1 MAYIIEGFVE
11 NLSSDGAFFIKGTE
25 GYCLEKEDNA
35 YNVFWKNPENDSG
48 KSGDAESDAENAGVI
63 PQKDFWLKIIPDGRQ
78 WEFQLLASAKANHQ
92 KVRVEVNA
100 DSIHNL
106 KSATVTK
113 VTLL

>member
-1 MAYIIEGFVE
+1 MAYIIEGLVE
-11 NLSSDGAFFIKGTE
+11 NLSSDGTFTIHGTE
-25 GYCLEKEDNA
+25 GYCLAKDGKT
-35 YNVFWKNPENDSG
+35 YNVFWKNPENNSG
-48 KSGDAESDAENAGVI
+48 TSENAESNAVNAVAI
-63 PQKDFWLKIIPDGRQ
+63 LQKNCELRVPTDWRQ
-78 WEFQLLASAKANHQ
+78 WEFHLLTSAKANHQ